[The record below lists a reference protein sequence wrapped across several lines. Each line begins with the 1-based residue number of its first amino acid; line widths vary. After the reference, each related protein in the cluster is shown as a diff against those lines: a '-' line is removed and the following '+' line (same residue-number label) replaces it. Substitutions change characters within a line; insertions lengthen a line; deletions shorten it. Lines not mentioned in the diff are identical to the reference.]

1 MPQLFSYSRLETFV
15 GCPRNY
21 YWTYIKGQRGGE
33 SIYSYLGTA
42 AHDLVEAMDKGEISN
57 DDAVSR
63 FKEEVDNADM
73 LGLTW
78 ITPKSKLNYVECIL
92 HYLQFHEASK
102 EPNQRIEDVFAVE
115 IGEIVIWGFIDR
127 WSRDGNTITIT
138 DYKTSSK
145 FSAAE
150 LEHKKMQLF
159 IYAEALSK
167 YYPEYTIKIRY
178 DMLKYAKVGKTFK
191 PRNEIPMN
199 KEYSEGYVAM
209 EYTEDNRQELCQFVN
224 DTMAQINARDP
235 EDIFT
240 WEMARDPKTSFF
252 CKSLCA
258 HCDKCCC
265 N

>member
-1 MPQLFSYSRLETFV
+1 MPQLFSYSKLETFV

-33 SIYSYLGTA
+33 SIYSYLGSI

-78 ITPKSKLNYVECIL
+78 ITPNSKINYVECVL
-92 HYLQFHEASK
+92 HYLQLHEPSN
-102 EPNQRIEDVFAVE
+102 EPNQRIEDVFAVG

-127 WSRDGNTITIT
+127 WSRDGDTICIT

-159 IYAEALSK
+159 IYAEALSR
-167 YYPEYTIKIRY
+167 YYPGHTIKIRY
-178 DMLKYAKVGKTFK
+178 DMLKYAKVGRTLK
-191 PRNEIPMN
+191 PRNEIPLN
-199 KEYSEGYVAM
+199 KEYSEGYVEL
-209 EYTEDNRQELCQFVN
+209 EYTEESRQELYQFVN
-224 DTMAQINARDP
+224 STMAKINAKDP
-235 EDIFT
+235 ANMVM
-240 WEMARDPKTSFF
+240 WEMARNPDKDFF
-252 CKSLCA
+252 CRTLCT
-258 HCDKCCC
+258 HCEKCQGE
-265 N
+265 